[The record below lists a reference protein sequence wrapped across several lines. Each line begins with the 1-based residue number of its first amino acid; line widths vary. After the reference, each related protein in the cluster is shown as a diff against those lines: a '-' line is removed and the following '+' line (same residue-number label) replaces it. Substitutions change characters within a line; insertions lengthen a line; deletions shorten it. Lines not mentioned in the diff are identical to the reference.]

1 MLHGYISQDDD
12 RSDIEKDDDLE
23 LDDEDLDLL
32 NDNLDIQQ
40 RPAGGRVVIE
50 SDEEEDHD
58 RSKSNLYDK
67 VCCFMCLFGLFILL
81 DGDIIKQIDSRQ
93 IQRNCKSAKAISK

>member
-1 MLHGYISQDDD
+1 MEPKYIVKNCFLVIYQDDD
-12 RSDIEKDDDLE
+12 RSYMEKDDDLE

-32 NDNLDIQQ
+32 NDNLDIQK

-58 RSKSNLYDK
+58 RNKNNLYDK
-67 VCCFMCLFGLFILL
+67 VFQCFESLL
-81 DGDIIKQIDSRQ
+81 
-93 IQRNCKSAKAISK
+93 